1 MIWERF
7 DRGTTLSS
15 GSEERID
22 WWLDII
28 NRNLES
34 AYNFV
39 FGVGYGEPLM
49 DGVFHGGKITREP
62 HNSWVSVFGR
72 SGIFVYLCVVI
83 VRVGLRQL
91 KMSSNSTRLAPFV
104 AFCMMMVA
112 CTLILGLGETPFV
125 MPFFT
130 IPYYF
135 CAGILIRMDVSRS
148 SKRLDLRRDVS
159 LETTQGV

>member
-1 MIWERF
+1 M
-7 DRGTTLSS
+7 
-15 GSEERID
+15 
-22 WWLDII
+22 
-28 NRNLES
+28 
-34 AYNFV
+34 

-72 SGIFVYLCVVI
+72 SGIFGLLIFVYLCIAI

-91 KMSSNSTRLAPFV
+91 KMRSNSTRLAPFV

-112 CTLILGLGETPFV
+112 CTLVLGLGETPFV
-125 MPFFT
+125 MPFIA

-135 CAGILIRMDVSRS
+135 CAGLLVRMDVSRS
-148 SKRLDLRRDVS
+148 QPVS
-159 LETTQGV
+159 LYTSDAADDMAGV